1 MKVKRLREDELYHH
15 GIKGQRWGIRRYQN
29 PDGTLTAE
37 GRARA
42 KADYSDIYYKDAGG
56 KRKLSNNERFRKA
69 QDSMAKD
76 MENNSHIR
84 RHRESLKPYYVEG
97 GSGRPIVVYNK
108 KLRHKAEKEA
118 KKIYEKYSDE
128 YAKAAIEA
136 HNLDDDPITKS
147 IVKEVL
153 KEDYYRWL

>member
-1 MKVKRLREDELYHH
+1 MKIRRLSNNELYHH

-42 KADYSDIYYKDAGG
+42 KSDYSDIYYKDAGG
-56 KRKLSNNERFRKA
+56 KRKLANNERFRKA
-69 QDSMAKD
+69 QDSMGKEMD
-76 MENNSHIR
+76 VNKHIS
-84 RHRESLKPYYVEG
+84 RHRKSMKAYYVEG
-97 GSGRPIVVYNK
+97 GSGRPIVVYDK
-108 KLRHKAEKEA
+108 KLRQKAEKEA
-118 KKIYEKYSDE
+118 KKIFDKYSDE
-128 YAKAAIEA
+128 YVKAAIEA

-153 KEDYYRWL
+153 KEDYYRVL